1 MLTFLRLAA
10 ECIATIVSFLAFAM
24 AAVVLAATL
33 KG

>member
-24 AAVVLAATL
+24 AAVFLAATL

>member
-1 MLTFLRLAA
+1 MLTLLRLTA
-10 ECIATIVSFLAFAM
+10 ELIATIVSFLAFAM

>member
-1 MLTFLRLAA
+1 MLTLLRLAA

>member
-1 MLTFLRLAA
+1 MMTFLRLTA
-10 ECIATIVSFLAFAM
+10 ECIATIISFLAFAM